1 MSFFSINVKSIFFLL
16 AVLLV
21 ILGNMLA
28 PGYLLT
34 LDMVWGDTINWV
46 WSGDNFNNTTPVYLL
61 LSGLNIML
69 PSWVVQKI
77 LLGSIFFLL
86 LYLPYRL
93 LPYLTSNLSRL
104 FAGLLFTLNPFVYS
118 RLLAGQWE
126 VLLGYACLPV
136 IFYAL
141 TRLTQKRDARSG
153 LMLGGSLIVVGA
165 CSIHFLYV
173 SLLIS
178 MLWIGC
184 HVAKSLFNGDHSPA
198 WTLIKSSLMGI
209 LFFLCTST
217 YWIIPA
223 LLRDTPIE
231 NRFDSSHFEEF
242 AVSENHLISAPLNL
256 AVLGGF
262 WAEGDE
268 WRYYFIWPQSQIIF
282 WVAAFFILCL
292 VIFGFRTLL
301 VKKETRFVAIF
312 LLVLG
317 VLSYIL
323 ALGAWGGAFS
333 SFNVWMY
340 ENFPGWSG
348 LRDSHKIAGVLALVY
363 VLFASVGFDKLVTKS
378 KEGSTVTLT
387 LIPLIFVLPF
397 IFGMYELFGFRG
409 QLVPTDYP
417 TSWYE
422 TKAILDSSPTTE
434 KMLVLPWQGY
444 FSLPF
449 ANQLVV
455 ANPTEVFFGRD
466 QTLFGRSVGLENIY
480 DQEVDPTYRAWDTFM
495 HEAQFL
501 PTETIVDTLRQYN
514 ITYLFIIVNP
524 MAEDQNLWLMP
535 GKTISEFSTST
546 TLITDPKQSNVV
558 KALLQ
563 APHEIIID
571 SEVILYRFT
580 Y

>member
-1 MSFFSINVKSIFFLL
+1 M
-16 AVLLV
+16 
-21 ILGNMLA
+21 
-28 PGYLLT
+28 
-34 LDMVWGDTINWV
+34 
-46 WSGDNFNNTTPVYLL
+46 
-61 LSGLNIML
+61 
-69 PSWVVQKI
+69 
-77 LLGSIFFLL
+77 
-86 LYLPYRL
+86 
-93 LPYLTSNLSRL
+93 
-104 FAGLLFTLNPFVYS
+104 
-118 RLLAGQWE
+118 
-126 VLLGYACLPV
+126 
-136 IFYAL
+136 
-141 TRLTQKRDARSG
+141 
-153 LMLGGSLIVVGA
+153 
-165 CSIHFLYV
+165 
-173 SLLIS
+173 
-178 MLWIGC
+178 
-184 HVAKSLFNGDHSPA
+184 
-198 WTLIKSSLMGI
+198 
-209 LFFLCTST
+209 
-217 YWIIPA
+217 
-223 LLRDTPIE
+223 
-231 NRFDSSHFEEF
+231 
-242 AVSENHLISAPLNL
+242 
-256 AVLGGF
+256 
-262 WAEGDE
+262 
-268 WRYYFIWPQSQIIF
+268 
-282 WVAAFFILCL
+282 
-292 VIFGFRTLL
+292 
-301 VKKETRFVAIF
+301 
-312 LLVLG
+312 
-317 VLSYIL
+317 
-323 ALGAWGGAFS
+323 GAWGGAFS

-363 VLFASVGFDKLVTKS
+363 VLLASVGFDKLVTKS
-378 KEGSTVTLT
+378 KEGSRLTVT
-387 LIPLIFVLPF
+387 LIPLLFVLPF

-480 DQEVDPTYRAWDTFM
+480 DQEVDPTYRAWDTFL

-501 PTETIVDTLRQYN
+501 PSEKIVDTLRQYN

-524 MAEDQNLWLMP
+524 KAEDQNLWLIP
-535 GKTISEFSTST
+535 AKTISEVSTST